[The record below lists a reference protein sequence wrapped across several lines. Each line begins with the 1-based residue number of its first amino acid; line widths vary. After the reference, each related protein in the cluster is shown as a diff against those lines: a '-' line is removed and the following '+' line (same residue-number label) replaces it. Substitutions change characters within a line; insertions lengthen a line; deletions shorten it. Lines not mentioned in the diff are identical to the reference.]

1 MEHGDQIEAVA
12 PVFLEIG
19 IQDCGMNQ
27 VAVHDSP
34 RYRRRA
40 AYPEALPLR
49 KVPVLP
55 ASAKHGSFR
64 VPVIDPAAV
73 IQFFISD
80 PHMTK
85 VTCFQTL

>member
-19 IQDCGMNQ
+19 IQDCGMIQ

-34 RYRRRA
+34 GYRRRA
-40 AYPEALPLR
+40 ADPESLPLR

-55 ASAKHGSFR
+55 ASAK
-64 VPVIDPAAV
+64 PVIDPAAV
-73 IQFFISD
+73 IQFFII
-80 PHMTK
+80 
-85 VTCFQTL
+85 Q

>member
-19 IQDCGMNQ
+19 IQDWGMIQ

-34 RYRRRA
+34 GYRRRA
-40 AYPEALPLR
+40 ADPESLPLR

-55 ASAKHGSFR
+55 ASAKHGAFR
-64 VPVIDPAAV
+64 VPVIDPTAV
-73 IQFFISD
+73 IQFFII
-80 PHMTK
+80 
-85 VTCFQTL
+85 Q